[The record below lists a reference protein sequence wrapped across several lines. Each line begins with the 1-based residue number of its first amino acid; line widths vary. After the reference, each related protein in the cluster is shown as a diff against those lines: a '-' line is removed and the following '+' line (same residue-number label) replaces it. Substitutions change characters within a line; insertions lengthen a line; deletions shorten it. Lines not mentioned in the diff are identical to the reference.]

1 MNCKNYAKSNKRS
14 YTIAMNKQL
23 IQEILESDISLVAV
37 TKMHTKEEVDQLA
50 ELGCTTFGENRVQE
64 FLTKY
69 DPKYSWHLI
78 GHLQTNKVKYIIGKV
93 DVIESVDSKKL
104 AKEIDKYANKQ
115 NIIQDVFV
123 EVKIS
128 KTDMNKSGIEPDQ
141 TLELIQYIQE
151 ELENV
156 RCTGLM
162 TIASNTDDQNILK
175 QEFSDMREL
184 YKSAKSKYSSISTL
198 SMGMSQDWPLAIK
211 YGSNQIRIGTALFK

>member
-1 MNCKNYAKSNKRS
+1 
-14 YTIAMNKQL
+14 MNKQL
-23 IQEILESDISLVAV
+23 IQEILDSDISLVAV

-50 ELGCTTFGENRVQE
+50 ALGCTTFGENRVQE

-104 AKEIDKYANKQ
+104 AKEINKYAKKNDV
-115 NIIQDVFV
+115 IQDVFV

-128 KTDMNKSGIEPDQ
+128 KTDLNKSGIEPDQ
-141 TLELIQYIQE
+141 ALQLIQYIQE
-151 ELENV
+151 ELEYV

-162 TIASNTDDQNILK
+162 TIATNTDDQELLK
-175 QEFSDMREL
+175 QEFNEMREL
-184 YKSAKSKYSSISTL
+184 YKKAKSQYPDISTL
-198 SMGMSQDWPLAIK
+198 SMGMSQDWHLAIR
-211 YGSNQIRIGTALFK
+211 YGSNQVRIGTALFK